1 MKEINSQDKRFH
13 DGNGRDVLGT
23 IVTADWLNAVQD
35 ELIGMIEGLGEQVN
49 GAPNQ
54 IALALQTKL
63 KALQDGKAA
72 ATHSHAIADI
82 TNLQAALNGKLGTRG
97 LLNETDLDTLHG
109 SQNIGIWAQ
118 NIANRATLERHYPV
132 ANKAGT
138 LLVLPSAYAGQQV
151 YLPMGESVLYRR
163 HATDNQGTW
172 GAWES
177 IGGQAA
183 SLTRAGLVQLS
194 SAIDSDLETTAA
206 TSKAVKTAFDRA
218 VAAEGKGL
226 PIGAVVAFPRAVS
239 NPTGHLKA
247 DGSSFDEATYPDLY
261 KALGNNNKLPDLTR
275 SDVGM
280 TAYFAADDIPAGWLA
295 FDDIAAQVTP
305 STYPELHALLIKKY
319 GSIDA
324 VPKAADRF
332 IRNASGGLTVGQT
345 QEDSIKRHNHKL
357 PTISSP
363 TYHTSVANEFG
374 EWVAAATNHV
384 LTNDGNASDN
394 GWGRPNHAESYT
406 GGDETRPKSLILKL
420 CIKAQNSLDD
430 VQFWVKAYGSVTNA
444 GSLDATALAVDVQ
457 NLRLRIEREEQER
470 ESGDRALHQAIEQIP
485 PAATRQTIGGCDIVR
500 LVDGTMIQTTKVSI
514 GQLTGNET
522 TAKSLTWG
530 LAFAEP
536 PVVTATVAGESWTT
550 ADVWVTLDAVGSTAA
565 VQKYWLWEAALNKQ
579 PLTLHF
585 TAIGRWKT
593 V

>member
-1 MKEINSQDKRFH
+1 MANLKETTQWEEGIYQIETSDPVM
-13 DGNGRDVLGT
+13 GGENGIDNKPLRQLANR
-23 IVTADWLNAVQD
+23 TAYLKQALETAEQNNTTALN
-35 ELIGMIEGLGEQVN
+35 
-49 GAPNQ
+49 
-54 IALALQTKL
+54 
-63 KALQDGKAA
+63 GKAA

-194 SAIDSDLETTAA
+194 SATDSDLETTAA

-247 DGSSFDEATYPDLY
+247 DGATFDAATYPDLY

-295 FDDIAAQVTP
+295 FDDIAVQVTP
-305 STYPELHALLIKKY
+305 STYPELHALLIKQY
-319 GSIDA
+319 GSVDA

-332 IRNASGGLTVGQT
+332 IRNASGGLTIGQT
-345 QEDSIKRHNHKL
+345 QEDDIKSHKHRL
-357 PTISSP
+357 PNIVSDATRTDLAKFFADPIADP
-363 TYHTSVANEFG
+363 TMRY
-374 EWVAAATNHV
+374 V
-384 LTNDGNASDN
+384 LAEDGGLSDN
-394 GWGRPNHAESYT
+394 MWATPISPHMAT
-406 GGDETRPKSLILKL
+406 GGDETRPKSLILNL
-420 CIKAQNSLDD
+420 CIKAKNSLDD
-430 VQFWVKAYGSVTNA
+430 VQFWVKAYGSVANA
-444 GSLDATALAVDVQ
+444 GSLDAAALSADVQ
-457 NLRLRIEREEQER
+457 HLRLRIEREERAR
-470 ESGDRALHQAIEQIP
+470 ESGDRTLHQAIEQIP

-500 LVDGTMIQTTKVSI
+500 LVDGTMIQTTRVSI

-522 TAKSLTWG
+522 AAKSLTWG

-585 TAIGRWKT
+585 TAIGRWK
-593 V
+593 